1 MLKKII
7 PLLLIPLLLQA
18 RKVVEHPGTADTKG
32 PWFTGP
38 LLTPSGH
45 VIPFGHQNYEPY
57 LYWFETSGEYDSHWH
72 FNSTPHFKTLTSQ
85 TAWQFGIFPK
95 AELDIITQFAYN
107 NSEGKHFWRVADQP
121 IAMAFQLLM
130 DKPGTWYPAIKV
142 RVSAVVP
149 LGKYDRLDPN
159 KFETDS
165 AGLGNWAPAL
175 GLTSVKTYHL
185 GREHFFS
192 WRMNVNYTFTVPIPV
207 HDLSLYGGA
216 PSSPGVKGTRGT
228 VYPGNI
234 LVIQEGFEYSF
245 NLNWSIALDLMY
257 QHNNRN
263 RFSGHSPPG
272 TKPVLPSAEQFSIA
286 PAIEYNFNAN
296 IGIIFGPWF
305 TVAGRNDSNTDQF
318 FQWVFA
324 INIYN

>member
-1 MLKKII
+1 MLKKIL
-7 PLLLIPLLLQA
+7 PLLLLPLLLHA
-18 RKVVEHPGTADTKG
+18 RKAVVHPITQESKG

-57 LYWFETSGEYDSHWH
+57 LYWFDLMGEYDNHWH
-72 FNSTPHFKTLTSQ
+72 FNSTPHFKTFESQ

-95 AELDIITQFAYN
+95 AELDFISQFVYN
-107 NSEGKHFWRVADQP
+107 NCKGKHFWRVADQP

-130 DKPGTWYPAIKV
+130 DEPGGWYPAIKV
-142 RVSAVVP
+142 RVGAVIP
-149 LGKYDRLDPN
+149 LGKYDRLNP
-159 KFETDS
+159 KQFETDS
-165 AGLGNWAPAL
+165 AGLGNWAPSL
-175 GLTSVKTYHL
+175 GLTSIRTFHF
-185 GREHFFS
+185 GRDHFLA

-207 HDLSLYGGA
+207 HGLSLYGGA
-216 PSSPGVKGTRGT
+216 PSSQGVKGTRGT

-234 LVIQEGFEYSF
+234 LVIQQGFEYSF
-245 NLNWSIALDLMY
+245 TLNWAVALDLMY

-272 TKPVLPSAEQFSIA
+272 TKPVLPSAELFSIA
-286 PAIEYNFNAN
+286 PAVEYNFNEN
-296 IGIIFGPWF
+296 IGMIFGPWV

-318 FQWVFA
+318 LAWVFA
-324 INIYN
+324 INVYH